1 MVHPPA
7 TPADH
12 RDPGVPG
19 QARTPA
25 TTSTLPSWAAATDP
39 VRMAI
44 DERMGGLVG
53 RAADDLR
60 RVDDDLVAVADEL
73 QRWVSGGGKR
83 LRPILVVVGHEVAGG
98 VGEDALGAA
107 VAVELVHTW
116 ALLHDDL
123 IDASATRRGYPT
135 THRRFAAHHRDHG
148 WAGDPQHWGDAIAVL
163 LGDLVAVLADD
174 AFATM
179 DPARVDVAAG
189 HRAFSLLRR
198 EVMAGQVLDV
208 TVAASRDAD
217 VARALKVA
225 TLKSGRYSV
234 TRPLEVGATLAGAD
248 PDLLA
253 VLGPM
258 GDALGVAFQLRDDLL
273 GMFGDPD
280 ETGKPV
286 GDDLREGKRTVL
298 VAEAM
303 SRLPQQDAAQLE
315 AMLGV
320 RDLDDATVAQGLQL
334 LRSSGAQAVTAT
346 RIDDLV
352 GQARVDLGHL
362 PAGSARDTLHALANV
377 VGTRRS

>member
-1 MVHPPA
+1 MAHLAA
-7 TPADH
+7 TPSD
-12 RDPGVPG
+12 GSS
-19 QARTPA
+19 T
-25 TTSTLPSWAAATDP
+25 TTSCHPHEPTGADGDSSWAITTDP
-39 VRMAI
+39 IRTAV
-44 DERMGGLVG
+44 DERMGALVNEA
-53 RAADDLR
+53 AADLR
-60 RVDDDLVAVADEL
+60 QVDPELVPVADEL
-73 QRWVSGGGKR
+73 QQWVSGGGKR
-83 LRPILVVVGHEVAGG
+83 LRPILVVVGHELAGG
-98 VGEDALGAA
+98 AQDNVLGAA

-123 IDASATRRGYPT
+123 IDASATRRGRPT
-135 THRRFAAHHRDHG
+135 THRRFAGHHRDRG
-148 WAGDPQHWGDAIAVL
+148 WAGDPQDWGDAIAVL

-179 DPARVDVAAG
+179 DPTRVDMTAG
-189 HRAFSLLRR
+189 RGAFSRLRR

-217 VARALKVA
+217 VERALQVA

-234 TRPLEVGATLAGAD
+234 TRPLEVGAALAGAD

-273 GMFGDPD
+273 GMFGDS
-280 ETGKPV
+280 EVTGKPV

-298 VAEAM
+298 MAEAM
-303 SRLPQQDAAQLE
+303 SQLPHDDATRLD

-320 RDLDDATVAQGLQL
+320 RDLDDATVSQGLEL
-334 LRSSGAQAVTAT
+334 LRTSGAQAAT
-346 RIDDLV
+346 IARIDGLLE
-352 GQARVDLGHL
+352 QARVDIGRL
-362 PAGSARDTLHALANV
+362 PAGGARDTLHALADI